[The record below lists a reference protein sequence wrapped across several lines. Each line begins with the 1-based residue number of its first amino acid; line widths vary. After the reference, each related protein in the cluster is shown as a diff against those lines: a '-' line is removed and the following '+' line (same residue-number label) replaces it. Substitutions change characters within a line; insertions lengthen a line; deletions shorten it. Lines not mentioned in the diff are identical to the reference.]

1 MEKKVITKIVQ
12 LHCNFIQKEPFN
24 LIFHLQLSQFRFN
37 EKQLNKYP
45 TFYHEFLHH
54 MYNVKRKILPKK
66 KKLSQ
71 KLFNYTA
78 IFSKIITIHEFQSK
92 KGNLIDSTSSII
104 TIHKFESKKSNLK
117 FSTTNLHYTNDYKK
131 KKLSRKLFNYITIFS
146 KSCAF
151 NYIITTHE
159 FDSKKSNLK
168 LSTTALVRYTKRM
181 EKEKIITKII
191 RFNTT
196 IFPQ

>member
-1 MEKKVITKIVQ
+1 MKSNLTSIPLSTT
-12 LHCNFIQKEPFN
+12 NFYTICTM
-24 LIFHLQLSQFRFN
+24 SN
-37 EKQLNKYP
+37 EKFCQ
-45 TFYHEFLHH
+45 
-54 MYNVKRKILPKK
+54 KK
-66 KKLSQ
+66 K
-71 KLFNYTA
+71 NYHKNYSITLQFSPKRP
-78 IFSKIITIHEFQSK
+78 IFCLHYLHYYIITIHEFQSK

-117 FSTTNLHYTNDYKK
+117 LSTTNLHYTNDYKK

-151 NYIITTHE
+151 NHIITTHE